1 MHYSQQKWIRS
12 GPRKL
17 ANVYAGHS
25 HLPHNRRDLAR
36 SRSYKRLWH
45 ASQGPRNR
53 SGGPSKCTATLCY
66 SVTAAGSSGG
76 REGAGATTQVSV
88 TSTASS
94 TNRLACKALS
104 KPRLPSAGAG
114 QETFPAEICAGHP
127 ARGYGRLCSACPC
140 SCETA
145 LYLFCIYAPPL
156 YQVLSHRLP
165 SMV

>member
-12 GPRKL
+12 GPRNF
-17 ANVYAGHS
+17 AHICAGHS
-25 HLPHNRRDLAR
+25 HLPQKRRGLAR
-36 SRSYKRLWH
+36 SRSYKRLWL
-45 ASQGPRNR
+45 ASQGARNR
-53 SGGPSKCTATLCY
+53 SGPSKRTATLCY

-88 TSTASS
+88 ISAASS
-94 TNRLACKALS
+94 TSRLACKALS
-104 KPRLPSAGAG
+104 KPKLPSAGAG

-127 ARGYGRLCSACPC
+127 ARGYGRFCTACPC

-145 LYLFCIYAPPL
+145 VYLFCIYALPL
-156 YQVLSHRLP
+156 YQVFSHRLA

>member
-12 GPRKL
+12 GPRIV
-17 ANVYAGHS
+17 AHVGHS
-25 HLPHNRRDLAR
+25 HLPQKRRGLVR

-45 ASQGPRNR
+45 SSQGLRNR
-53 SGGPSKCTATLCY
+53 SGGPSRRTVTLCY
-66 SVTAAGSSGG
+66 SVTAAGRSGG
-76 REGAGATTQVSV
+76 REGAGATTQVSGI
-88 TSTASS
+88 SAAAS

-127 ARGYGRLCSACPC
+127 ARGYGRLCTACPC

-145 LYLFCIYAPPL
+145 VYLFCIYAPPL
-156 YQVLSHRLP
+156 SIQP
-165 SMV
+165 